1 MFQIATGKCKVKPSI
16 TSALWFSGKVP
27 AWSVQTWLTREKKT
41 RSTITLPAWLSSSR
55 SCFSSSWQETY
66 HENSRSFRFLPKFNS
81 KSLSVTSNQTPKT
94 EVKAMLFYVLWRF
107 DCPSCR
113 QRWQCAVKSI
123 LLWTVTCIFGN
134 ADSSY
139 FTAMPSELWDWIKP
153 MGETK
158 RKWKNLFPGFLTGIW
173 KGWEVGT
180 RCYHGNGVQ
189 NYYQLQI
196 EPKGLSREQTRWSE
210 SCP

>member
-27 AWSVQTWLTREKKT
+27 AWSVQTWLTGEKKT

-66 HENSRSFRFLPKFNS
+66 LENSRSFRFLPKFNS
-81 KSLSVTSNQTPKT
+81 KSLSVTSAVNVVLCAL
-94 EVKAMLFYVLWRF
+94 EVWLSLM
-107 DCPSCR
+107 PPEM
-113 QRWQCAVKSI
+113 AVCCKK
-123 LLWTVTCIFGN
+123 
-134 ADSSY
+134 Y
-139 FTAMPSELWDWIKP
+139 FIMDRNLPSELWDWIKP